1 MPLNFIGN
9 NFEIDNRKKKGH
21 EVVDWI
27 LLPVDKNRWQTRV
40 NRVMNFQAS

>member
-1 MPLNFIGN
+1 MGN
-9 NFEIDNRKKKGH
+9 KKKRY

-27 LLPVDKNRWQTRV
+27 RPTVDINRWQTRV